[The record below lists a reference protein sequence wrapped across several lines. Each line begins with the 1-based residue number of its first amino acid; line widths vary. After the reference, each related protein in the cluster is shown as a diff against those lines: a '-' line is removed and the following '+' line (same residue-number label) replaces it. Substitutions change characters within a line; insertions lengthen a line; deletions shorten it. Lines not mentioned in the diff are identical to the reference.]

1 MAQWKLF
8 GKTLAISAVAVL
20 GTTAVLA
27 LAGYF
32 SLARGVG
39 IAVGY
44 LVSVLALWLLFKAWD
59 LSLIHICQQIL
70 DFVTKCLCNEGDVV
84 AVENPAFLGAF
95 LSFRCYGAKLVGV
108 SMEEDGVRCV

>member
-44 LVSVLALWLLFKAWD
+44 LVSVCLLYT
-59 LSLIHICQQIL
+59 S
-70 DFVTKCLCNEGDVV
+70 
-84 AVENPAFLGAF
+84 
-95 LSFRCYGAKLVGV
+95 
-108 SMEEDGVRCV
+108 RCV

>member
-39 IAVGY
+39 IAVG
-44 LVSVLALWLLFKAWD
+44 
-59 LSLIHICQQIL
+59 LSLIHIWSQWEQAHAEQSRSVCRSAR
-70 DFVTKCLCNEGDVV
+70 G
-84 AVENPAFLGAF
+84 
-95 LSFRCYGAKLVGV
+95 
-108 SMEEDGVRCV
+108 